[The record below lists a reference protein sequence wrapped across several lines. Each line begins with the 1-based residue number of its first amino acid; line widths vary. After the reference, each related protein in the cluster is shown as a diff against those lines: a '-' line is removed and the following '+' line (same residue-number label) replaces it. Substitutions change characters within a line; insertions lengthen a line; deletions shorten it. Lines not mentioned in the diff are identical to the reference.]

1 MKLVFGA
8 FALVSVL
15 TTAGIVLTL
24 IFETFEFFQAVPLWN
39 FLTDTQWTPL
49 FADAQFGIFV
59 LISATIMTTTIAI
72 LLALP
77 VGLMAAIYLSE
88 YAGPKTRKRLKPA
101 LEILAGGAFGGVR
114 LLCPVDGHSGAA
126 IFYSWPAGV

>member
-1 MKLVFGA
+1 M
-8 FALVSVL
+8 
-15 TTAGIVLTL
+15 
-24 IFETFEFFQAVPLWN
+24 PLWN

-101 LEILAGGAFGGVR
+101 LEILAGVPSVVFGYFA
-114 LLCPVDGHSGAA
+114 LLTVTPVLQF
-126 IFYSWPAGV
+126 FYSWPAGV